1 MGHITQ
7 PGWEGLAQ
15 TIRQHNGNAG
25 GTEVKPWV
33 LGSDLISAKLLTTPY
48 LPFITYIGQE

>member
-7 PGWEGLAQ
+7 PGWEGLAR